1 MSTPDPISL
10 LHDYYRNK
18 EEVFHL
24 DYDKDHISSDYKD
37 LSQAVYLQFGT
48 HVLDKE
54 TPTTFESSDEPYSLG
69 VLYHA
74 MKTKDLNYNEYHTD
88 AIENAKFQVPMN
100 FMDRKKWLK
109 ELENLASAPPYF
121 PPPVTTTT
129 AALNEV
135 ESSDDDPL
143 NDKYSY
149 DDQASPMDESESFD
163 LSRNNQNNDHII
175 KENET
180 PINSNS
186 NNFDLTDYNDFS
198 QADDPIAIEQNDVDA
213 LSFKILNPS
222 KYPGSPLEYE
232 AEDHLPTLSPVE
244 IPQTE
249 ELNTETLL
257 DNSSLNHV
265 DSTKAN
271 NHINNTS
278 ESPRMGKSRTN
289 SKFSVRGHSSTQDDN
304 RRQGK
309 KRDSSNAF
317 MHSESE
323 LARVAYLAKRHRCSA
338 DEYIPDKQ
346 WLDDNMTKHERPIIE
361 HDHISLTKKNSLSK
375 YLELAHDLINK
386 PRPLQPNQ
394 IRVSHTHYRS
404 STTKP
409 SSSTSRNNEKE
420 PKKPIIMVSPSPRAM
435 VGIYNAKDFFQD
447 SSFIENEQKRSLH
460 TASKPT
466 LVEFTYKERKYEI
479 ADLADTLRPEDW
491 DRVVGVVVDGN
502 DWQFKHWKW
511 QSTEEIFKKVRAF
524 HFKYSH
530 QPTIDNVLRWGKS
543 VQVINISRDFRH
555 KDAEAH
561 QAFWDALE
569 THIYLNLT

>member
-18 EEVFHL
+18 EAVFHL
-24 DYDKDHISSDYKD
+24 DYEKDHISSDYKD

-48 HVLDKE
+48 HILDKE

-74 MKTKDLNYNEYHTD
+74 MKTKDLNYDEYHTD

-109 ELENLASAPPYF
+109 ELEKHLASAPPDF
-121 PPPVTTTT
+121 PPPPPVAATTTV
-129 AALNEV
+129 EV
-135 ESSDDDPL
+135 DSSDDDPL

-149 DDQASPMDESESFD
+149 DDQASPMEESESFD
-163 LSRNNQNNDHII
+163 APRNNQNNDHII
-175 KENET
+175 KENENQ
-180 PINSNS
+180 INSGS
-186 NNFDLTDYNDFS
+186 NNFDLTDLS
-198 QADDPIAIEQNDVDA
+198 KGDDSVAIERNDVDS
-213 LSFKILNPS
+213 LSFNPS
-222 KYPGSPLEYE
+222 KYPGSPLDYE
-232 AEDHLPTLSPVE
+232 TETHRPTLSPVE
-244 IPQTE
+244 IPQTDE
-249 ELNTETLL
+249 FNTETL
-257 DNSSLNHV
+257 DNASSNHV
-265 DSTKAN
+265 DTTKTHN
-271 NHINNTS
+271 NTSNTS
-278 ESPRMGKSRTN
+278 ESPKMGKSRTN
-289 SKFSVRGHSSTQDDN
+289 SKFSARGHSSTQDDN

-309 KRDSSNAF
+309 KRDSTNAF
-317 MHSESE
+317 LHSESE
-323 LARVAYLAKRHRCSA
+323 LARVTYLAKRHRCST
-338 DEYIPDKQ
+338 DEYMPDKQ
-346 WLDDNMTKHERPIIE
+346 WLDENMTKRERPIVE

-394 IRVSHTHYRS
+394 IRASNTHYRS
-404 STTKP
+404 SSSKP
-409 SSSTSRNNEKE
+409 SSTSRNNEKE

-435 VGIYNAKDFFQD
+435 IGIYNAKDFFQD
-447 SSFIENEQKRSLH
+447 SVFIENEQKRSLH

-466 LVEFTYKERKYEI
+466 LVEFTYKEKKYEI
-479 ADLADTLRPEDW
+479 ADLADTLKPEDW

-511 QSTEEIFKKVRAF
+511 QSTEEIFKKVKAF

-561 QAFWDALE
+561 QTFWDALE